1 LQLCQYRE
9 FSYVKVRKSLVN
21 GHFSGDRQF
30 LFRYTAEMN
39 VILTTKQLED
49 AVHALSANDF
59 VAVDT
64 EFIRETTFWPELCLI
79 QMATPD
85 YSCLVDPLSGEIDLA
100 PFFALM
106 SNERVTKVF
115 HAARQDLEIV
125 HKLGG
130 IIPSPLFDS
139 QVAAMVCGFGDSI
152 SYDQLVFK
160 MTGVQLDKSSRF
172 TDWRQRPLT
181 DLQLDYAL
189 ADVTHLSVI
198 YPLLKAKLETAGRGE
213 WVKEEM
219 ATLSSVDTYDLKP
232 EDAWKRLKMRVRK
245 PIELVILQHVAA
257 WREREARER
266 NVPRSRVIK
275 DDTIYEIAQQQP
287 KDQTALGRLRTVPN
301 GWERSGAGQELM
313 KVITEAIETPKDQLP
328 KLPRHI
334 AAPEGTAA
342 ATEMLRVLLKL
353 VTEEQGVAAK
363 VVATSDDLDQI
374 AAKGEQADVAAM
386 HGWRKELF
394 GDTALRLIRG
404 EVALK
409 FEGKR
414 IVAVAV

>member
-1 LQLCQYRE
+1 M
-9 FSYVKVRKSLVN
+9 K
-21 GHFSGDRQF
+21 GHFLQDRLL
-30 LFRYTAEMN
+30 LFRYTAKMN

-49 AVHALSANDF
+49 AVESLSANDF

-64 EFIRETTFWPELCLI
+64 EFIRETTFWPELCLV

-106 SNERVTKVF
+106 ANERVTKVF

-198 YPLLKAKLETAGRGE
+198 YPLLKAKLEAAGRGE

-287 KDQTALGRLRTVPN
+287 KDQAALGRLRTVPN

-313 KVITEAIETPKDQLP
+313 KVIAAAIETPKEQLP
-328 KLPRHI
+328 KLPRHV
-334 AAPEGTAA
+334 AAPEGTGA

-374 AAKGEQADVAAM
+374 AAKGEHADVAAM

-394 GDTALRLIRG
+394 GDTALQLIRG

>member
-1 LQLCQYRE
+1 MQLA
-9 FSYVKVRKSLVN
+9 
-21 GHFSGDRQF
+21 
-30 LFRYTAEMN
+30 FRYTALMN
-39 VILTTKQLED
+39 VILTTAQLEA
-49 AVHALSANDF
+49 AVEALSANAF

-85 YSCLVDPLSGEIDLA
+85 YACLVDPLSNDIDLA
-100 PFFALM
+100 PFFGLM
-106 SNERVTKVF
+106 ANESVTKVF

-130 IIPSPLFDS
+130 LIPAPLFDS

-152 SYDQLVFK
+152 SYDQLVMK

-181 DLQLDYAL
+181 DLQLAYAL
-189 ADVTHLSVI
+189 ADVTHLSTI
-198 YPLLKAKLETAGRGE
+198 YPILKDKLESAGRAD

-219 ATLSSVDTYDLKP
+219 ATLSSFETYDLQP

-245 PIELVILQHVAA
+245 PIELVILQQVAA

-287 KDQTALGRLRTVPN
+287 KDQAALGRLRTVPN
-301 GWERSGAGQELM
+301 GWERSGSGQELM
-313 KVITEAIETPKDQLP
+313 KVISAAIETPKDQLP
-328 KLPRHI
+328 KLPRHVS
-334 AAPEGTAA
+334 APEGTGA

-374 AAKGEQADVAAM
+374 AAKGEDADVAAM
-386 HGWRKELF
+386 HGWRRALF
-394 GDTALRLIRG
+394 GDTALKLIRG

-414 IVAVAV
+414 ILAVML

>member
-1 LQLCQYRE
+1 MNII
-9 FSYVKVRKSLVN
+9 VT
-21 GHFSGDRQF
+21 
-30 LFRYTAEMN
+30 TA
-39 VILTTKQLED
+39 QLED
-49 AVHALSANDF
+49 AVTALSANDF
-59 VAVDT
+59 VAIDT

-85 YSCLVDPLSGEIDLA
+85 YSCIVDPLSGELDLA
-100 PFFALM
+100 PFFRLM
-106 SNERVTKVF
+106 ANENVTKVF

-125 HKLGG
+125 HNLGDL
-130 IIPSPLFDS
+130 IPAPLFDS

-152 SYDQLVFK
+152 SYDQLVLK
-160 MTGVQLDKSSRF
+160 LTGVLLDKSSRF

-181 DLQLDYAL
+181 EMQLAYAL
-189 ADVTHLSVI
+189 ADVTHLATI
-198 YPLLKAKLETAGRGE
+198 YPTLKEKLESAGRTE

-219 ATLSSVDTYDLKP
+219 ATLSSVETYDLQP
-232 EDAWKRLKMRVRK
+232 EDAWRRLKMRVRK
-245 PIELVILQHVAA
+245 PIELMILQQVAA

-287 KDQTALGRLRTVPN
+287 KDQAALGRLRTVPN

-313 KVITEAIETPKDQLP
+313 KVISIALETPKEQLP
-328 KLPRHI
+328 KLERHVS
-334 AAPEGTAA
+334 APEGTAA

-374 AAKGEQADVAAM
+374 AAKGEGADVATM
-386 HGWRKELF
+386 HGWRRELF
-394 GDTALRLIRG
+394 GETALRLIRG

-414 IVAVAV
+414 IVAVTL

>member
-1 LQLCQYRE
+1 MDLI
-9 FSYVKVRKSLVN
+9 
-21 GHFSGDRQF
+21 
-30 LFRYTAEMN
+30 T
-39 VILTTKQLED
+39 TTKQLED
-49 AVHALSANDF
+49 AIAAFAGSEF

-85 YSCLVDPLSGEIDLA
+85 HSALVDPLSKDLDLA

-106 SNERVTKVF
+106 ADPAVTKVF
-115 HAARQDLEIV
+115 HAARQDIEIV

-130 IIPSPLFDS
+130 LIPAPLFDS
-139 QVAAMVCGFGDSI
+139 QVAAMVSGFGESI
-152 SYDQLVFK
+152 SYDQLVMK
-160 MTGVQLDKSSRF
+160 MSGVHLDKTSRF

-181 DLQLDYAL
+181 DTQLTYAL
-189 ADVTHLSVI
+189 ADVTYLAAI
-198 YPLLKAKLETAGRGE
+198 YPALKAKLEQAGRTE

-219 ATLSSVDTYDLKP
+219 ATLSSVDTYELHP

-245 PIELVILQHVAA
+245 PVELVVLQKVAA
-257 WREREARER
+257 WRETEARER

-287 KDQTALGRLRTVPN
+287 KDQNALGRLRTVPN
-301 GWERSGAGQELM
+301 GWERSSSGQDLL
-313 KVITEAIETPKDQLP
+313 KVIVAAVETPKDQLP
-328 KLPRHI
+328 KLPRHVS
-334 AAPEGTAA
+334 APEGTGA

-353 VTEEQGVAAK
+353 VTEENGVAAK

-374 AAKGEQADVAAM
+374 ASKGEEADVQAM
-386 HGWRKELF
+386 HGWRRELF
-394 GDTALRLIRG
+394 GDTALKLIRG

-409 FEGKR
+409 FEDKK
-414 IVAVAV
+414 IVAMELG

>member
-1 LQLCQYRE
+1 
-9 FSYVKVRKSLVN
+9 
-21 GHFSGDRQF
+21 
-30 LFRYTAEMN
+30 MN
-39 VILTTKQLED
+39 VILTTQQLMD
-49 AVHALSANDF
+49 AVERLSANDF

-79 QMATPD
+79 QLATPD
-85 YSCLVDPLSGEIDLA
+85 FNCLVDPLSSDLDLA

-106 SNERVTKVF
+106 ANERVTKVF

-130 IIPSPLFDS
+130 LLPFPLFDS

-152 SYDQLVFK
+152 SYDQLIFK

-172 TDWRQRPLT
+172 TDWRQRPLS
-181 DLQLDYAL
+181 DHQLAYAL
-189 ADVTHLSVI
+189 ADVTHLSTI
-198 YPLLKAKLETAGRGE
+198 YPLLKEKLETAGRSE

-219 ATLSSVDTYDLKP
+219 ATLSSVETYDLKP
-232 EDAWKRLKMRVRK
+232 EDSWKRLKMRVRK
-245 PIELVILQHVAA
+245 PIELVVLQHVSC

-287 KDQTALGRLRTVPN
+287 KDQAALGRLRTVPN
-301 GWERSGAGQELM
+301 GWERSGAGQDLL
-313 KVITEAIETPKDQLP
+313 KVINAALDTPKDQMP
-328 KLPRHI
+328 KLPRHVS
-334 AAPEGTAA
+334 APEGTGA

-374 AAKGEQADVAAM
+374 ASKGEQADVAAM
-386 HGWRKELF
+386 HGWRRELF
-394 GDTALRLIRG
+394 GNTALQLIRG

-409 FEGKR
+409 FDQKR

>member
-1 LQLCQYRE
+1 
-9 FSYVKVRKSLVN
+9 
-21 GHFSGDRQF
+21 
-30 LFRYTAEMN
+30 MN
-39 VILTTKQLED
+39 MNIILTTAQLED
-49 AVHALSANDF
+49 AVAALSANDF
-59 VAVDT
+59 VAIDT

-85 YSCLVDPLSGEIDLA
+85 YSCIVDPLSGDLDLA
-100 PFFALM
+100 PFFRLM
-106 SNERVTKVF
+106 GNENITKVF

-125 HKLGG
+125 HKLGDL
-130 IIPSPLFDS
+130 IPAPLFDS

-160 MTGVQLDKSSRF
+160 LTGVQLDKSSRF

-181 DLQLDYAL
+181 DMQLAYAL
-189 ADVTHLSVI
+189 ADVTHLAAI
-198 YPLLKAKLETAGRGE
+198 YPTLKDKLESAGRSE

-219 ATLSSVDTYDLKP
+219 ETLSSVETYDLQP
-232 EDAWKRLKMRVRK
+232 EDAWRRLKMRVRK

-287 KDQTALGRLRTVPN
+287 KDQAALGRLRTVPN

-313 KVITEAIETPKDQLP
+313 KVIVGAIETPKDQLP
-328 KLPRHI
+328 KLQRHI
-334 AAPEGTAA
+334 SAPEGTAA

-374 AAKGEQADVAAM
+374 AAKGEAADVAPM
-386 HGWRKELF
+386 HGWRRELF
-394 GDTALRLIRG
+394 GETALKLVRG

-414 IVAVAV
+414 IVAVTL

>member
-1 LQLCQYRE
+1 MHLPI
-9 FSYVKVRKSLVN
+9 
-21 GHFSGDRQF
+21 
-30 LFRYTAEMN
+30 RYTARMN
-39 VILTTKQLED
+39 VILTTEQLKD
-49 AVHALSANDF
+49 AVVKLSANDF

-64 EFIRETTFWPELCLI
+64 EFIRETTFWPELCLV
-79 QMATPD
+79 QMATPS
-85 YSCLVDPLSGEIDLA
+85 YSCLVDPLSGDLDLA
-100 PFFALM
+100 PFFELM
-106 SNERVTKVF
+106 ANERVTKVF

-130 IIPSPLFDS
+130 LIPSPLFDS

-152 SYDQLVFK
+152 SYDQLIVK

-181 DLQLDYAL
+181 ELQLAYAL
-189 ADVTHLSVI
+189 ADVTYLSTI
-198 YPLLKAKLETAGRGE
+198 YPMLKDKLETAGRAE

-287 KDQTALGRLRTVPN
+287 KDQAALGRLRTVPN
-301 GWERSGAGQELM
+301 GWERSGAGQELL
-313 KVITEAIETPKDQLP
+313 KVIIAAIETPKDQMP
-328 KLPRHI
+328 KLPRHVS
-334 AAPEGTAA
+334 APEGTAA

-374 AAKGEQADVAAM
+374 AAKGELADVAAM
-386 HGWRKELF
+386 HGWRRELF
-394 GDTALRLIRG
+394 GNTALKLIRG

-409 FEGKR
+409 FEQKR

>member
-1 LQLCQYRE
+1 M
-9 FSYVKVRKSLVN
+9 
-21 GHFSGDRQF
+21 G
-30 LFRYTAEMN
+30 MN
-39 VILTTKQLED
+39 IILTTAQLED
-49 AVHALSANDF
+49 AVAALSANDY
-59 VAVDT
+59 VAIDT

-85 YSCLVDPLSGEIDLA
+85 YSCIVDPLSGELDLA
-100 PFFALM
+100 PFFRLM
-106 SNERVTKVF
+106 GNEKVTKVF

-125 HKLGG
+125 HNLGG
-130 IIPSPLFDS
+130 LIPAPLFDS

-152 SYDQLVFK
+152 SYDQLVLK
-160 MTGVQLDKSSRF
+160 LTGVQLDKSSRF

-181 DLQLDYAL
+181 EMQLAYAL
-189 ADVTHLSVI
+189 ADVTHLATI
-198 YPLLKAKLETAGRGE
+198 YPTLKEKLESAGRTD

-219 ATLSSVDTYDLKP
+219 ATLSSVETYDLQP
-232 EDAWKRLKMRVRK
+232 EDAWRRLKMRVRK

-287 KDQTALGRLRTVPN
+287 KDQAALGRLRTVPN

-313 KVITEAIETPKDQLP
+313 KVIIGAIETPKEQMP
-328 KLPRHI
+328 KLQRHVS
-334 AAPEGTAA
+334 APEGTAA

-363 VVATSDDLDQI
+363 VVATSDDIDQI
-374 AAKGEQADVAAM
+374 AAKGEHADVATM
-386 HGWRKELF
+386 HGWRRELF
-394 GDTALRLIRG
+394 GETALKLVRG

-414 IVAVAV
+414 IVAITL

>member
-1 LQLCQYRE
+1 LSAKC
-9 FSYVKVRKSLVN
+9 FS
-21 GHFSGDRQF
+21 FSIVEVMISSANHNFSQDRQ
-30 LFRYTAEMN
+30 LPIRYTALMN
-39 VILTTKQLED
+39 IILTTAQLED
-49 AVHALSANDF
+49 AVAALSANDF
-59 VAVDT
+59 VAIDT

-85 YSCLVDPLSGEIDLA
+85 YSCVVDPLSGDIDLG
-100 PFFALM
+100 PFFRLM
-106 SNERVTKVF
+106 ANTAVTKVF

-130 IIPSPLFDS
+130 LIPAPLFDS

-160 MTGVQLDKSSRF
+160 MTGVQLDKTSRF

-181 DLQLDYAL
+181 EMQLAYAL
-189 ADVTHLSVI
+189 ADVTHLSTV
-198 YPLLKAKLETAGRGE
+198 YPMLKEKLETAGRSE

-219 ATLSSVDTYDLKP
+219 ATLSSVETYEMQP
-232 EDAWKRLKMRVRK
+232 EDAWRRLKMRVRK
-245 PIELVILQHVAA
+245 PIELIILQQVAA

-287 KDQTALGRLRTVPN
+287 KDQMSLGRLRTVPN
-301 GWERSGAGQELM
+301 GWERSGAGQELL
-313 KVITEAIETPKDQLP
+313 KVITAALETPKDQMP
-328 KLPRHI
+328 KLPKHVS
-334 AAPEGTAA
+334 APEGTGA

-363 VVATSDDLDQI
+363 VVANADDLDQI
-374 AAKGEQADVAAM
+374 AAKGEQAEVAALV
-386 HGWRKELF
+386 GWRRELF

-409 FEGKR
+409 FENKR
-414 IVAVAV
+414 IVAVAL

>member
-1 LQLCQYRE
+1 MQL
-9 FSYVKVRKSLVN
+9 LI
-21 GHFSGDRQF
+21 
-30 LFRYTAEMN
+30 RYTATMN
-39 VILTTKQLED
+39 IITTTSQLED
-49 AVHALSANDF
+49 AIEALSIHDF

-85 YSCLVDPLSGEIDLA
+85 YSCLVDPLSPDLDLA
-100 PFFALM
+100 PFFRLM
-106 SNERVTKVF
+106 GNEQVTKVF

-125 HKLGG
+125 YKLGSL
-130 IIPSPLFDS
+130 IPFPLFDS

-152 SYDQLVFK
+152 SYDQLVQK

-172 TDWRQRPLT
+172 TDWRQRPLS
-181 DLQLDYAL
+181 DMQLTYAL
-189 ADVTHLSVI
+189 ADVTHLATI
-198 YPLLKAKLETAGRGE
+198 YPNLKEKLESAGRSE

-219 ATLSSVDTYDLKP
+219 ATLSSTDTYELKP
-232 EDAWKRLKMRVRK
+232 EDAWRRLKMRVRK
-245 PIELVILQHVAA
+245 PIELVILQQVAA

-266 NVPRSRVIK
+266 NVPRARVIK

-287 KDQTALGRLRTVPN
+287 KDQAALGRLRTVPN
-301 GWERSGAGQELM
+301 GWERSGSGQELM
-313 KVITEAIETPKDQLP
+313 KVIVAAIETPKDQLP
-328 KLPRHI
+328 KLPRHVS
-334 AAPEGTAA
+334 APEGTAA

-374 AAKGEQADVAAM
+374 AAKGEEAQVSAM
-386 HGWRKELF
+386 LGWRRELF
-394 GDTALRLIRG
+394 GDTAIKLIRG

-414 IVAVAV
+414 IVAIGLDVMS